1 MSWLSVLNGVECAGE
16 EERLS
21 GFEQNLSI
29 NSIAIP
35 TTMECFVRSLRGNFS
50 NDGILYKW
58 VIFIQKVSLWLI
70 EGRLVTS

>member
-1 MSWLSVLNGVECAGE
+1 MCTNFQICLLIICHVLIECSLNGVECAGE

-50 NDGILYKW
+50 NDGILYK
-58 VIFIQKVSLWLI
+58 
-70 EGRLVTS
+70 